1 MLARCEVSHLNLREE
16 EDNKAKLFGLVYLR
30 ATALSREKH
39 AECV

>member
-1 MLARCEVSHLNLREE
+1 MLARCEVSHPNLRE